1 MEVTRVPVPTA
12 TRAPGGETNAYVVG
26 RDPALL
32 VDPAART
39 DRLDDLVAERGVGHV
54 VVTHSHPD
62 HVGAVAA
69 YADRTEATVWARA
82 GRTDRFRAATDRS
95 PDETFTEGT
104 TIPTGSGPV
113 GVLDVPG
120 HAADHVA
127 VVAGDDILVGDCA
140 VAEGSVVVA
149 DPEGDMRAYLTALR
163 RLHAMAP
170 DRLLPGHGP
179 TVTDPRATC
188 ERLIRHRLDR
198 ERRVERAVREGART
212 VEEVLDA
219 AYDKD
224 LSGVR
229 DLAGATV
236 RAHLAKLAVEG
247 RVAWDGAHAGPP
259 DAG

>member
-1 MEVTRVPVPTA
+1 MDVTRVPVPTA

-39 DRLDDLVAERGVGHV
+39 DRLDDLVADRAVGHV
-54 VVTHSHPD
+54 AVTHAHPD
-62 HVGAVAA
+62 HVDGVAA
-69 YADRTEATVWARA
+69 YADRTDATVWARA
-82 GRTDRFRAATDRS
+82 GRTDRFRTATDCRH
-95 PDETFTEGT
+95 DRTFREGT

-113 GVLDVPG
+113 RVLDVPG

-127 VVAGDDILVGDCA
+127 LVAGDGILVGDVA
-140 VAEGSVVVA
+140 VAAGSVVVA
-149 DPEGDMRAYLTALR
+149 DPEGDMRGYLTALR
-163 RLHAMAP
+163 RLHATAP

-179 TVTDPRATC
+179 VVEDPRATC
-188 ERLIRHRLDR
+188 ERLITHRLDR
-198 ERRVERAVREGART
+198 ERRVERAVLDGAHT
-212 VEEVLDA
+212 VEGVLDA

-224 LSGVR
+224 LTGVR

-247 RVAWDGAHAGPP
+247 RVAWDGAHPGPP
-259 DAG
+259 DAE